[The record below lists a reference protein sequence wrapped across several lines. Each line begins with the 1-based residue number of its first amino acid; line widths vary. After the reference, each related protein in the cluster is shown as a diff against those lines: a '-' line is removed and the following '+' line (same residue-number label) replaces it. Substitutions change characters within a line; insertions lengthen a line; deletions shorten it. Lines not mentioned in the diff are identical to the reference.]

1 LELSLGQQVK
11 VKITEIDVNRRR
23 ISLSIKQ
30 ASPEW
35 EDRQQWA
42 GEERSGPPR
51 RQRKEFE
58 REDAKPERLD
68 EPPITADL
76 EAILAEL
83 KEKGI
88 GRK

>member
-1 LELSLGQQVK
+1 
-11 VKITEIDVNRRR
+11 VKITEIDGDRRR

-35 EDRQQWA
+35 EERAQWQ
-42 GEERSGPPR
+42 EERKPR
-51 RQRKEFE
+51 RRPQRREFVREEE
-58 REDAKPERLD
+58 REPEPSFSADAS
-68 EPPITADL
+68 L
-76 EAILAEL
+76 EAILQEL

>member
-1 LELSLGQQVK
+1 
-11 VKITEIDVNRRR
+11 VNRRR

-30 ASPEW
+30 AAPEW

-42 GEERSGPPR
+42 GEERNGPQR
-51 RQRKEFE
+51 RQRREFE
-58 REDAKPERLD
+58 REDTKPERED
-68 EPPITADL
+68 DTPITADL
-76 EAILAEL
+76 EAILQEL